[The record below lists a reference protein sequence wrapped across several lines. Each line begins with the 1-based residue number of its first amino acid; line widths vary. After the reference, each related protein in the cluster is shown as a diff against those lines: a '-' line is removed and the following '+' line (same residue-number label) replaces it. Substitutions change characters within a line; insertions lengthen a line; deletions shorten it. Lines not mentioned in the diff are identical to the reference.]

1 MSFGCS
7 RKKLVN
13 AKNFKDR
20 IINTQMVTFEKFK
33 NWPTTVTQKLT
44 HKRYSKIDPQMLLKK

>member
-7 RKKLVN
+7 RKELEKLAN

-33 NWPTTVTQKLT
+33 N
-44 HKRYSKIDPQMLLKK
+44 

>member
-33 NWPTTVTQKLT
+33 N
-44 HKRYSKIDPQMLLKK
+44 